1 MRALSLCSGVGMLDL
16 AAERSGMQIVGQV
29 EIDPWCSSVLA
40 YHWPHIKRMN
50 DMKEVCGDEFGTID
64 IVFGGIPCQP
74 FSSAGMQQGIEDHR
88 YLWPETNRII
98 TATRPRWIVLENVA
112 SFLPMVFDTVSTDL
126 EVQGYEVGAAL
137 LPACALDASH
147 IRERAVIIASS
158 VANANSTR
166 MQARKFHKW
175 DESTFPLA
183 DDAGKSMANTTG
195 QRCEWDAQAGWEARC
210 GVEHTSDVGHS
221 DRARCQEYEHA
232 TNSSAAG
239 RSDRRYHANRTA
251 GLPQSGLGRAIDGA
265 ARGLDGRADPA
276 FQGQPQADWEAPRT
290 IARRKSKHAH
300 RLKALGNGIYVPL
313 WEEIFRS
320 IVQIEMG
327 MK

>member
-50 DMKEVCGDEFGTID
+50 DMKEVRGDEFGTID

-112 SFLPMVFDTVSTDL
+112 SFLPMVFDTVSADL
-126 EVQGYEVGAAL
+126 DVQGYTVGAAV

-147 IRERAVIIASS
+147 IRERAVI
-158 VANANSTR
+158 VANTA
-166 MQARKFHKW
+166 
-175 DESTFPLA
+175 
-183 DDAGKSMANTTG
+183 G
-195 QRCEWDAQAGWEARC
+195 QRCERDTQVGWEAGC
-210 GVEHTSDVGHS
+210 GVEHTGDVGYS

-232 TNSSAAG
+232 PDRSAAE
-239 RSDRRYHANRTA
+239 RSNRRYHENRTS
-251 GLPQSGLGRAIDGA
+251 GLPQSRLGRATDGA
-265 ARGLDGRADPA
+265 TCGVDGRTDPA
-276 FQGQPQADWEAPRT
+276 FQGQTQADWEQPRT
-290 IARRKSKHAH
+290 ITRRKANHAH